1 MTVAMIEGYPT
12 AGDRFDEMLAEGGA
26 VRDHWQGLVRQ
37 LDGLD
42 ADTMA
47 QRARN
52 IADAI
57 EADGVTYTVY
67 DDPSGTGRLWGLDPI
82 PLLISADEWRGL
94 SAAVA
99 QRARLLD
106 AVLADLCGPQQL
118 LGEGLL
124 PPALVY
130 GQKGFQWPCRGVMPP
145 GGRYLHLYAVDLA
158 RSPDGNWWVIADRT
172 QGPSGAGYALQ
183 NRIVVSQT
191 FPQAFQSLPT
201 QRLADF
207 FRAVQD
213 SLSRMAPSGHE
224 SPLCVLLTPGRYNE
238 TYFEHVFLAR
248 YLGFPLVEGQD
259 LTVRDDIVYLKTLRG
274 LRRVH
279 VILRRLDDEF
289 CDPLELRADSVLGI
303 PGLLGA
309 VRAGHV
315 LVANAL
321 GSGVLESAAIFGF
334 LPAISEKLLGEP
346 LAMPSVAS
354 WWCGEAPAR
363 KYVLEHLDDLVI
375 KPAFASMRMEAV
387 FGHQLKGAERERLI
401 RAIEAQPHAYVAQE
415 WVHLSQ
421 APVWHNDSRQLVPR
435 SVGLRLFAA
444 ATPEGYVVMPGALT
458 RVAASGGA
466 EVISMQRGGLSKDTW
481 VQAEGSFR
489 RLSLLKPRLG
499 VTDLLPGEVDTPS
512 RVGENLFWL
521 GRHSERSEMSAR
533 VLRAALLRLAG
544 SNDDCDDTLAGLVQ
558 VARRIGALPAEPQED
573 DGEPPMT
580 LENRLL
586 QAVTQ
591 FDQPGSVAWNL
602 RALTFNADHLRDRLS
617 TDNWHLLNRME
628 GPLRPPP
635 RTLDQ
640 TVARLNQI
648 ILNCI
653 SLAGFALDDMTRD
666 AGWGFLILGRR
677 IERLGT
683 LACMMSVV
691 LQAPSEQR
699 ESMLEWLL
707 ECANSIVTYRARYRR
722 APELLPVVHMLV
734 CDETNPHSIAFQVKA
749 VEKYLLDVTRAAGHL
764 IPPELGD
771 LGRRLSQLDLRRFDQ
786 GEPELAC
793 QDLLSLL
800 YQTESTAYNLS
811 DEIHRNFFIHT
822 VQQAQRWSAA

>member
-1 MTVAMIEGYPT
+1 MTAGMIEGYPSS
-12 AGDRFDEMLAEGGA
+12 GDRYDEMLAAGGS
-26 VRDHWQGLVRQ
+26 VRGHWQGLVRH
-37 LDGLD
+37 LSDLD
-42 ADTMA
+42 ADTMG
-47 QRARN
+47 QRARSM
-52 IADAI
+52 ADAI

-67 DDPSGTGRLWGLDPI
+67 DDPNGTGRLWGLDPI
-82 PLLISADEWRGL
+82 PLLINAEEWRSL

-106 AVLADLCGPQQL
+106 AVLADLYGPQQL
-118 LGEGLL
+118 LREGYL

-130 GQKGFQWPCRGVMPP
+130 GQKGFQWPCKGVVPP
-145 GGRYLHLYAVDLA
+145 GGRHLHLYAVDLA

-207 FRAVQD
+207 FRTLQD
-213 SLSRMAPSGHE
+213 SLSRMAPSGAE

-289 CDPLELRADSVLGI
+289 CDPLELRSDSVLGI
-303 PGLLGA
+303 PGLLSA
-309 VRAGHV
+309 VRGGHV

-334 LPAISEKLLGEP
+334 LPAISERLLGEP

-375 KPAFASMRMEAV
+375 KPAFASMRMEAL
-387 FGHQLKGAERERLI
+387 FGHQVKGAERDRLI

-421 APVWHNDSRQLVPR
+421 APVWHHDSAKLVPR

-458 RVAASGGA
+458 RVAAHGGV

-481 VQAEGSFR
+481 VQAEGSFT
-489 RLSLLKPRLG
+489 RLSLLKPKLG

-512 RVGENLFWL
+512 RVGENLFWM

-544 SNDDCDDTLAGLVQ
+544 SDENSDDNLAGLVQ
-558 VARRIGALPAEPQED
+558 AAKRIGALPAEPAD
-573 DGEPPMT
+573 DEAPLP
-580 LENRLL
+580 LENQLL
-586 QAVTQ
+586 QAVTR

-602 RALTFNADHLRDRLS
+602 RMLGFNADHLRDRLS

-628 GPLRPPP
+628 GPLLPPP

-677 IERLGT
+677 IERLGA
-683 LACMMSVV
+683 LAAMMSVV
-691 LQAPSEQR
+691 IQAPADQR
-699 ESMLEWLL
+699 ENMLEWLL

-734 CDETNPHSIAFQVKA
+734 LDETNPHSITFQVQA
-749 VEKYLLDVTRAAGHL
+749 VEKYLLDVTQAAGHL

-771 LGRRLSQLDLRRFDQ
+771 LGRRLAQLDLRTFDQ
-786 GEPELAC
+786 KEPALAC
-793 QDLLSLL
+793 QNLLSLL
-800 YQTESTAYNLS
+800 NQAEQTAYNLS

-822 VQQAQRWSAA
+822 VQRAQRWSAA